1 MTNKDSLIEKIVS
14 IEWVMFQNVN
24 NIEGGTASCQKDK
37 KTFEIMRIVQF
48 ISWQED
54 TLESYLNDLED
65 AQKTERNLL
74 TEKYARMMESN
85 SPSEYAQI
93 KHLLPPL
100 DPEVPPLIEKII
112 EISRN
117 WEEEV
122 IKEYPFVTRRG
133 RPVDSSDD
141 NELVTS
147 IITYLRGELATYSK
161 KTLSLYY
168 DNLLALKSR
177 NINGAKLILEETVKK
192 YGYETLEKAN
202 EVLAKL

>member
-1 MTNKDSLIEKIVS
+1 MTDKDSLIKKIVG

-24 NIEGGTASCQKDK
+24 NIEGGPASCQEDQQ
-37 KTFEIMRIVQF
+37 TFETMRIVQF

-54 TLESYLNDLED
+54 ALKSYLNDLED

-100 DPEVPPLIEKII
+100 DPEAPPLIEKII

-122 IKEYPFVTRRG
+122 IEKYPFVTQRG
-133 RPVDSSDD
+133 RPADSSDD
-141 NELVTS
+141 SGLVTS

-161 KTLSLYY
+161 NTLSLYY
-168 DNLLALKSR
+168 DNLMALKSQ
-177 NINGAKLILEETVKK
+177 NINGAKLILEETVKR
-192 YGYETLEKAN
+192 YGYKTLEQAN
-202 EVLAKL
+202 EVLSKL